1 MPQFADTEDFE
12 RIASEQG
19 GEDLGWFF
27 DAYLRQ
33 AALPKLIEERDGN
46 ELSLTWQTEKGT
58 PFPMP
63 IEVQVDG
70 KTILA
75 DMSSGSTVIDLGS
88 DDAHYVIDPMAK
100 VLRYSPSIARWQAW
114 MVEQQEQA
122 KKAKEEAKAAD

>member
-1 MPQFADTEDFE
+1 MSTPAPL
-12 RIASEQG
+12 RLGIAG
-19 GEDLGWFF
+19 LGTVGVGVIKIVRKH
-27 DAYLRQ
+27 A
-33 AALPKLIEERDGN
+33 KLIEERDGN